1 MPAAERATRL
11 SVMVVSAA
19 LLGGCPLVGGSSRP
33 TITLTVTDC
42 DVADIT
48 MTAGGTQTAV
58 GGNQWRPV
66 ATVDVKCNG
75 VAVNNAELKA
85 EFWWPGGT
93 LTMKTLPPNGRA
105 TYTRKL
111 HADPADE
118 SYKVTIRGRGG
129 DRQASL
135 TFP

>member
-1 MPAAERATRL
+1 
-11 SVMVVSAA
+11 MVVRLAA
-19 LLGGCPLVGGSSRP
+19 LLGGCPLFGGSSRP
-33 TITLTVTDC
+33 TNTSTVTDC

-48 MTAGGTQTAV
+48 MTAGGTKTAV
-58 GGNQWRPV
+58 GGNQWRLV

-75 VAVNNAELKA
+75 VAVKNAELKA

-105 TYTRKL
+105 TYTRNL
-111 HADPADE
+111 HADPAGE
-118 SYKVTIRGRGG
+118 SYSVTIRGRDGNK
-129 DRQASL
+129 QASF